1 MRWLDGITDSM
12 DTGLS
17 KLREMVKD
25 RGDGCAAVHRVAK
38 SRTQL
43 SDETVTKGFLG
54 HAFLPARRAPGKPTP
69 ALGTGKDLLFC
80 PPDSPRHRGSVLLSQ

>member
-1 MRWLDGITDSM
+1 MRWLDGIPDSM

-38 SRTQL
+38 SQTQL
-43 SDETVTKGFLG
+43 SDRTTKGLLG
-54 HAFLPARRAPGKPTP
+54 HAFLPAWCSPGKPTP

-80 PPDSPRHRGSVLLSQ
+80 PPDSPCHGGSVLLSH